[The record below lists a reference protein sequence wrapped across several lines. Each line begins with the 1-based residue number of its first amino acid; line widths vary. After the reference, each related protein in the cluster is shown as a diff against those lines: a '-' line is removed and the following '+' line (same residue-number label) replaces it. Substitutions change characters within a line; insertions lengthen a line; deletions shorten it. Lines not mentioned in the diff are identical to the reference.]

1 MHVPRT
7 DASSRPVESSTWI
20 SGNSGVLTP
29 VWLTTRR
36 MPLAMMDPGLGLPG
50 LETFTAEVCN
60 QIHPNAA
67 DSPAATGLIE
77 PSPYG
82 PANEATNTKCLRIGK
97 SLRCGQASCGY
108 NLLAALASIAALIT
122 ILYACFRVYNRAKGR
137 RTQRRR
143 LSDTDTDDSDSDRL
157 IVSLCENS
165 SDEDELE
172 APESPTETYA
182 PASKRPRMDRAQEL
196 GHTTGRPQQQQTAI
210 RVSVIKFQP
219 KSQGQ
224 SEPQPSSPPHTS
236 ATASLSAPVQTGMH
250 QQAVGGPWGLA
261 LEQEAALGHGEGAR
275 QQAIGQREASIAVES
290 LGGPWGPAL
299 QQEAALGRGEGAR
312 PAARHPVTEPVGQGN
327 MQRHISLFDAQSGF
341 PIIFSPCAGTSDS
354 DSDERSSTATTQS
367 APILASLLA
376 PSPKEE
382 DYLSHPFARL
392 PVVRGRRGPYY
403 VDFEGALFA
412 ENVTQNPLPL
422 LRLVHGLLSQQEIA
436 GEQLEFLA
444 TLGSKLAAHATKFH
458 RLGLR
463 YATPSRACERL
474 GTRFLVLDAVV
485 STAIVLEQK
494 VSLQLWRRFVS
505 TISHEY
511 PKPPASM
518 TNRGRR
524 FFLANFAVLLSNAV
538 KTLKMGFRP
547 SAEELVLL
555 KRMLFCA
562 PYSPPRYKAEGYD
575 AWRFSELVHQGSTG
589 TPSARTAE
597 ASSAKFSEA
606 SRDVASKPY
615 PGTSAR
621 LIRSA
626 RAKAPSRT
634 RRETSG
640 SFAGSPAGSPAESSK
655 PAAASAQH
663 PPEANIGFLY
673 QVPAPTHSG
682 PYRGPFSGVFPGTS
696 DGMSLESRSG
706 SAFHTVRRRREGA
719 EEPHRIP
726 LSGPSARN
734 ESHSPRPVSSIEHF
748 PGPSASGSYLPPLAS
763 AETSAEI
770 SGLPVS
776 GGAFALPFPFAAP
789 FAGLPSGASSGPSVG
804 RPPEASP
811 GLFALPV
818 VGGHVGGHF
827 PVHQPTGP
835 FTGPPAARL
844 TERTFG
850 SAVGAPVFYAQAPM
864 DPYVRPVAVPVGL
877 PIGGQL
883 SGHEA
888 LGSTHT
894 RVSVETHGS
903 SDDGASGSTET
914 ARLLTEGSTHSDFD
928 TSSGM
933 SGGGFAGASKSP
945 ASDE

>member
-1 MHVPRT
+1 M
-7 DASSRPVESSTWI
+7 S
-20 SGNSGVLTP
+20 
-29 VWLTTRR
+29 
-36 MPLAMMDPGLGLPG
+36 LAMMDPGLGLPG

-60 QIHPNAA
+60 QTHPNAA

-172 APESPTETYA
+172 APESPTETYV

-444 TLGSKLAAHATKFH
+444 TLGSKLAAHATKLH

-606 SRDVASKPY
+606 SRDVAPKPY

-626 RAKAPSRT
+626 RAKAPSRI

-655 PAAASAQH
+655 PAAASAQ
-663 PPEANIGFLY
+663 PPHEANIGFLY

-726 LSGPSARN
+726 LSGSSARN

-770 SGLPVS
+770 SGLPLS
-776 GGAFALPFPFAAP
+776 PYLFPLLHLLLDYLLERLLDHLLE
-789 FAGLPSGASSGPSVG
+789 GLPKRLLVFLRYPLLVDMLVDIFQCTNLLVPSLDRLLRASLNELLDPLLGLLYFMLKRLWTRMLGPLLCPSASPLVGSFLAMKLWEVRKPECLWILMVALMMALLEVLKLLVCLLKEALTVTLIPLRECLVGDLLGPLNRRLRTNKGPLLCFHLAPIRKMEHAPTVVLISSG
-804 RPPEASP
+804 
-811 GLFALPV
+811 
-818 VGGHVGGHF
+818 
-827 PVHQPTGP
+827 HQ
-835 FTGPPAARL
+835 
-844 TERTFG
+844 
-850 SAVGAPVFYAQAPM
+850 
-864 DPYVRPVAVPVGL
+864 
-877 PIGGQL
+877 
-883 SGHEA
+883 
-888 LGSTHT
+888 
-894 RVSVETHGS
+894 
-903 SDDGASGSTET
+903 
-914 ARLLTEGSTHSDFD
+914 
-928 TSSGM
+928 
-933 SGGGFAGASKSP
+933 
-945 ASDE
+945 